1 MGLAMVEEVQ
11 LRQAPDERVGVL
23 AAAED
28 ARVFQRE
35 SSQYNVDP
43 DLSRGELQCRPRFIE
58 GRAKRRHFVTAM

>member
-11 LRQAPDERVGVL
+11 LRQAPGERVGVL

-28 ARVFQRE
+28 ARVFQK

-58 GRAKRRHFVTAM
+58 GRATM